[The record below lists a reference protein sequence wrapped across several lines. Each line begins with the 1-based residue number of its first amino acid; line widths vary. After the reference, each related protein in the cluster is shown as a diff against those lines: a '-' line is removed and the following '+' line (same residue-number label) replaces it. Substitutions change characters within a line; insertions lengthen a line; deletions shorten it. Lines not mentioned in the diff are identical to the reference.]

1 MVQIKKGL
9 FLQDIFSMNKR
20 INCYLTILFIIC
32 SLQLIGQSSVTI
44 NRVNKSILKQA
55 EIQFNSKRYSYA
67 IPLFYSYL
75 ERTKWKDSSAINHLA
90 ISYRLINNYDSALTT
105 YEKLLITNNNQLTEL
120 AELYANKKEYNKAI
134 TLYNKILPNTTDNFL
149 KKRILNRINGFE
161 NLYTLLRDS
170 LDFTIRYLPINTH
183 AGEFSPTIY
192 KNGLVFV
199 SNSARTKFLT
209 KESGWDANPYFKLY
223 YTPDSSLN
231 KSIEIPINDTLIK
244 KRNNKITIDY
254 TPLTSNDNNTFL
266 RGQHIKNPISKTTI
280 QSFDAVINKSLN
292 NGPISINANNDIIYY
307 TVNQLK
313 YNKTSQLE
321 IAEAKYQNGTWVKAS
336 SIIKSNTNYGSF
348 HPSINKSGT
357 RLYFSSDREGG
368 FGGSDIYY
376 VEKTSDS
383 TWTDA
388 INAGSTINT
397 SGNELF
403 PYENNDTL
411 YFSSNGHKGLGGLD
425 IYYIEINKKNAAVNN
440 IGYPINSS
448 YDDFGMAI
456 DNTNQRGYFSTN
468 RLGSDDI
475 FQFNKLEVFIQL
487 SGNIKFSNDNTIGDN
502 IKLLLYDARTNEL
515 IDSIT
520 SDAKGNYSIKVK
532 PNRNYE
538 LRLNNEKKSTLS
550 GNINTANYNYKQNI
564 QLLGQS
570 KKQVADSILLIER
583 NAKEIYTIRQKQ
595 IKDSLDKQN
604 QLDQFNVYYKL
615 NSSIISKD
623 NRITLDALIVKMKQ
637 NSVLNAV
644 IGSFTDCSGSIPY
657 NMKLSAK
664 RSAAVIHYLVLNG
677 ISKARIKESHFGK
690 NYLVEICNQNKY
702 NRIKQQINRRTEL
715 FLSES
720 NTKKWIDIHFDTT
733 KKYKLYSTLNSIKI
747 NKIKDTL
754 VKVTPKPII
763 KKDTIAKVTPK
774 PIIKK
779 DTVVKAIT
787 KPIIDSVK
795 ATPKPIIKKDT
806 VVKVITK
813 PIIDSAKANPKPI
826 IKKDTVVKVIAK
838 PIIDSVKTTPKPIIK
853 KDTVVKVITKPIID
867 SVKANPKPIIKKDTL
882 IKTTPK
888 PIIKKDTV
896 VKVITKPIIDSVKVT
911 PKPIIKKDTIV
922 KANPKPIIK
931 KDTVVK
937 VITKPI
943 IDSVT
948 ATPKPINKKDTLVK
962 ATPKPIINKDSIAKQ
977 QLVLKKNKETQ
988 IEDSIT
994 RKEILAAL
1002 EELSKLKR
1010 EQERIVEYLTK
1021 RINKKPIEIYTN
1033 ADSVTVE
1040 LYDSGIHDND
1050 SVSVIYNSHLVVDKQ
1065 ELQVNKPIKF
1075 NLKLD
1080 KTKKYNELVLVA
1092 ENLGTLPP
1100 NTAVMIITD
1109 QFNKRQEVFLTA
1121 DLSHNEVVYFIK
1133 IINPK

>member
-1 MVQIKKGL
+1 
-9 FLQDIFSMNKR
+9 MNKR

-134 TLYNKILPNTTDNFL
+134 TLYNKILANTTDNFL

-403 PYENNDTL
+403 PYENKDTL

-806 VVKVITK
+806 VVKVI
-813 PIIDSAKANPKPI
+813 
-826 IKKDTVVKVIAK
+826 AK

-867 SVKANPKPIIKKDTL
+867 SVKV
-882 IKTTPK
+882 TPK

-896 VKVITKPIIDSVKVT
+896 VKAIAKPIIDSVKVT

-977 QLVLKKNKETQ
+977 QLVLKKIKETQ

>member
-1 MVQIKKGL
+1 
-9 FLQDIFSMNKR
+9 MNKR

-403 PYENNDTL
+403 PYENKDTL

-795 ATPKPIIKKDT
+795 A
-806 VVKVITK
+806 
-813 PIIDSAKANPKPI
+813 
-826 IKKDTVVKVIAK
+826 
-838 PIIDSVKTTPKPIIK
+838 
-853 KDTVVKVITKPIID
+853 
-867 SVKANPKPIIKKDTL
+867 NPKPIIKKDTL
-882 IKTTPK
+882 IKTT
-888 PIIKKDTV
+888 
-896 VKVITKPIIDSVKVT
+896 
-911 PKPIIKKDTIV
+911 
-922 KANPKPIIK
+922 PKPIIK

-977 QLVLKKNKETQ
+977 QLVLKKIKETQ

>member
-1 MVQIKKGL
+1 
-9 FLQDIFSMNKR
+9 MNKR
-20 INCYLTILFIIC
+20 INCYLSILFTIC
-32 SLQLIGQSSVTI
+32 SLQLIGQPSVTI
-44 NRVNKSILKQA
+44 NKFNKSIFKQA

-67 IPLFYSYL
+67 IPLYYTYL

-90 ISYRLINNYDSALTT
+90 ISYKLINNYDSALIT
-105 YEKLLITNNNQLTEL
+105 YEKLLLSNDNQLIEL

-134 TLYNKILPNTTDNFL
+134 TLYNKILANTTDIFL
-149 KKRILNRINGFE
+149 KKRIQNRINGFE
-161 NLYTLLRDS
+161 NLHTLLRDS
-170 LDFTIRYLPINTH
+170 LDFTIRYLPINTL

-231 KSIEIPINDTLIK
+231 KSVELPINDTTFIK
-244 KRNNKITIDY
+244 KRSNKITIDY
-254 TPLTSNDNNTFL
+254 TPITSNDNNTFL
-266 RGQHIKNPISKTTI
+266 RGQHIKNPISKTII
-280 QSFDAVINKSLN
+280 QSFDAGINKSLN

-321 IAEAKYQNGTWVKAS
+321 IAEAKYQNGIWKKATS
-336 SIIKSNTNYGSF
+336 KIKSNTNYGSF

-383 TWTDA
+383 TWSDA

-425 IYYIEINKKNAAVNN
+425 IYYIEINKINAAVNN

-448 YDDFGMAI
+448 YDDFGIAI
-456 DNTNQRGYFSTN
+456 DNTSQKGYFSTN

-487 SGNIKFSNDNTIGDN
+487 FGNIKFSNDNTIGDN
-502 IKLLLYDARTNEL
+502 IKLLLYDVRTNEL
-515 IDSIT
+515 IDSTI

-538 LRLNNEKKSTLS
+538 LRLNNEKNPTLS
-550 GNINTANYNYKQNI
+550 GNINTANKNYNQNI

-570 KKQVADSILLIER
+570 KKQVADSVLLIER
-583 NAKEIYTIRQKQ
+583 NVKAIYTIRQKQ

-615 NSSIISKD
+615 NSSIISKE
-623 NRITLDALIVKMKQ
+623 NKITLDALIVKMKQ
-637 NSVLNAV
+637 NSFLNAV

-657 NMKLSAK
+657 NMKLSAE

-690 NYLVEICNQNKY
+690 NYLVEICHQNKY
-702 NRIKQQINRRTEL
+702 NHIKQQINRRTEL

-720 NTKKWIDIHFDTT
+720 NTKKWIDIHFDST
-733 KKYKLYSTLNSIKI
+733 KKHILFSTLNSI

-754 VKVTPKPII
+754 VK
-763 KKDTIAKVTPK
+763 TISKA
-774 PIIKK
+774 IIKK

-795 ATPKPIIKKDT
+795 TKS
-806 VVKVITK
+806 VI
-813 PIIDSAKANPKPI
+813 
-826 IKKDTVVKVIAK
+826 
-838 PIIDSVKTTPKPIIK
+838 
-853 KDTVVKVITKPIID
+853 
-867 SVKANPKPIIKKDTL
+867 
-882 IKTTPK
+882 
-888 PIIKKDTV
+888 
-896 VKVITKPIIDSVKVT
+896 
-911 PKPIIKKDTIV
+911 
-922 KANPKPIIK
+922 
-931 KDTVVK
+931 
-937 VITKPI
+937 
-943 IDSVT
+943 
-948 ATPKPINKKDTLVK
+948 KKDTLVK

-977 QLVLKKNKETQ
+977 QMVLKKIKETQ

>member
-134 TLYNKILPNTTDNFL
+134 TLYNKILANTTDNFL

-209 KESGWDANPYFKLY
+209 KESGWDAKPYFKLY

-403 PYENNDTL
+403 PYENKDTL

-583 NAKEIYTIRQKQ
+583 NAKEIYTIRQKK

-763 KKDTIAKVTPK
+763 KKDT
-774 PIIKK
+774 
-779 DTVVKAIT
+779 VVKAIT

-867 SVKANPKPIIKKDTL
+867 SVKANPKPII
-882 IKTTPK
+882 
-888 PIIKKDTV
+888 
-896 VKVITKPIIDSVKVT
+896 
-911 PKPIIKKDTIV
+911 
-922 KANPKPIIK
+922 
-931 KDTVVK
+931 
-937 VITKPI
+937 
-943 IDSVT
+943 
-948 ATPKPINKKDTLVK
+948 KKDTLVK

>member
-1 MVQIKKGL
+1 
-9 FLQDIFSMNKR
+9 MNKR

-231 KSIEIPINDTLIK
+231 KSIEVPSNDTLII

-779 DTVVKAIT
+779 DTVVKAIA

-867 SVKANPKPIIKKDTL
+867 SVK
-882 IKTTPK
+882 
-888 PIIKKDTV
+888 
-896 VKVITKPIIDSVKVT
+896 
-911 PKPIIKKDTIV
+911 
-922 KANPKPIIK
+922 
-931 KDTVVK
+931 
-937 VITKPI
+937 
-943 IDSVT
+943 

>member
-1 MVQIKKGL
+1 
-9 FLQDIFSMNKR
+9 MNKR

-231 KSIEIPINDTLIK
+231 KSIEVPSNDTLII

-867 SVKANPKPIIKKDTL
+867 SVKA
-882 IKTTPK
+882 
-888 PIIKKDTV
+888 
-896 VKVITKPIIDSVKVT
+896 
-911 PKPIIKKDTIV
+911 
-922 KANPKPIIK
+922 
-931 KDTVVK
+931 
-937 VITKPI
+937 
-943 IDSVT
+943 
-948 ATPKPINKKDTLVK
+948 TPKPINKKDTLVK

>member
-403 PYENNDTL
+403 PYENKDTL

-779 DTVVKAIT
+779 DTVVKAIA

-806 VVKVITK
+806 VVKAIAK
-813 PIIDSAKANPKPI
+813 PIIDSVKATPKPI

-867 SVKANPKPIIKKDTL
+867 SVKATPKPINKKDTL
-882 IKTTPK
+882 
-888 PIIKKDTV
+888 
-896 VKVITKPIIDSVKVT
+896 
-911 PKPIIKKDTIV
+911 V

-937 VITKPI
+937 AITKPI
-943 IDSVT
+943 IDSVK
-948 ATPKPINKKDTLVK
+948 ANPKPIIKKDTLVK

>member
-231 KSIEIPINDTLIK
+231 KSIEVPSNDTLII

-403 PYENNDTL
+403 PYENKDTL

-867 SVKANPKPIIKKDTL
+867 SVKV
-882 IKTTPK
+882 TPK

-896 VKVITKPIIDSVKVT
+896 VKAIAKPIIDSVKVT

>member
-1 MVQIKKGL
+1 
-9 FLQDIFSMNKR
+9 MNKR

-403 PYENNDTL
+403 PYENKDTL

-779 DTVVKAIT
+779 DTVVKAIA

-867 SVKANPKPIIKKDTL
+867 SVKATPKPINKKDTL
-882 IKTTPK
+882 
-888 PIIKKDTV
+888 
-896 VKVITKPIIDSVKVT
+896 
-911 PKPIIKKDTIV
+911 V

-937 VITKPI
+937 AITKPI
-943 IDSVT
+943 IDSVK
-948 ATPKPINKKDTLVK
+948 ANPKPIIKKDTLVK

>member
-1 MVQIKKGL
+1 LVQIKKGL

-105 YEKLLITNNNQLTEL
+105 YEKLVITNNNQLTEL

-134 TLYNKILPNTTDNFL
+134 TLYNKILLNNTDNFL

-192 KNGLVFV
+192 KKGLVFV

-231 KSIEIPINDTLIK
+231 KSIEIPSNDTLIK
-244 KRNNKITIDY
+244 KINNKITIDY

-280 QSFDAVINKSLN
+280 QSFDAVINKGLN

-388 INAGSTINT
+388 INAGSSINT

-456 DNTNQRGYFSTN
+456 DNTNQGGYFSTN

-550 GNINTANYNYKQNI
+550 GNIKTANYNYKQNI

-570 KKQVADSILLIER
+570 KKQVADSVLLIER

-615 NSSIISKD
+615 NSSIISKE
-623 NRITLDALIVKMKQ
+623 NKITLDALIVKMNQ

-657 NMKLSAK
+657 NMKLSAE

-690 NYLVEICNQNKY
+690 NYLVEICRQNKY
-702 NRIKQQINRRTEL
+702 NHIKQQINRRTEL

-720 NTKKWIDIHFDTT
+720 NTKKWIDIHFDST
-733 KKYKLYSTLNSIKI
+733 KKHILFSTLNSI
-747 NKIKDTL
+747 NNIKDTL
-754 VKVTPKPII
+754 VKT
-763 KKDTIAKVTPK
+763 TS
-774 PIIKK
+774 
-779 DTVVKAIT
+779 KA
-787 KPIIDSVK
+787 
-795 ATPKPIIKKDT
+795 IIKKDT

-813 PIIDSAKANPKPI
+813 PIIDSIKTKSVIKRDTIVKTSPKPTIKKDTVVKVIAKPIIDSIKTKSVIKRDTIVKTSPKTIIKKDTVVKVIAKPIIDSIKTKSVIKRDTIVKATPKTI

-838 PIIDSVKTTPKPIIK
+838 PIIDSVKTKS
-853 KDTVVKVITKPIID
+853 VI
-867 SVKANPKPIIKKDTL
+867 
-882 IKTTPK
+882 
-888 PIIKKDTV
+888 
-896 VKVITKPIIDSVKVT
+896 
-911 PKPIIKKDTIV
+911 
-922 KANPKPIIK
+922 
-931 KDTVVK
+931 
-937 VITKPI
+937 
-943 IDSVT
+943 
-948 ATPKPINKKDTLVK
+948 KKDTLVK

-977 QLVLKKNKETQ
+977 QLVLKKIKETQ

-1080 KTKKYNELVLVA
+1080 KNKKYNELVLVA